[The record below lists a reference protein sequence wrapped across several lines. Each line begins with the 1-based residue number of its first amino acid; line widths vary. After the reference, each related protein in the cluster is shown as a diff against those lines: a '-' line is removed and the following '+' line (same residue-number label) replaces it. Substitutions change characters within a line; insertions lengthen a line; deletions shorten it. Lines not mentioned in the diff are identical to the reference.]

1 MVEDFTNANSGPA
14 SQNILPGASTTYNF
28 TLTPVGATTFLN
40 DVTVAIDGLPAGS
53 TYTFSP
59 ATIKAGSGATQV
71 TLTVQTSSSLNARNS
86 APQDRPSGH
95 NELPI
100 ALGMLG
106 LAGLGTVRKLRHRIP
121 RSLMILLLTLGSLL
135 PIAALSGCAG
145 GYFLPKPT
153 TFPLTV
159 TGTEGAIQ
167 HAATATL
174 IVEE

>member
-1 MVEDFTNANSGPA
+1 
-14 SQNILPGASTTYNF
+14 
-28 TLTPVGATTFLN
+28 
-40 DVTVAIDGLPAGS
+40 
-53 TYTFSP
+53 
-59 ATIKAGSGATQV
+59 
-71 TLTVQTSSSLNARNS
+71 
-86 APQDRPSGH
+86 
-95 NELPI
+95 
-100 ALGMLG
+100 MLG
-106 LAGLGTVRKLRHRIP
+106 LGGSWNRSEIEARIP
-121 RSLMILLLTLGSLL
+121 RSLMILLLMLGSLL

>member
-1 MVEDFTNANSGPA
+1 M
-14 SQNILPGASTTYNF
+14 
-28 TLTPVGATTFLN
+28 
-40 DVTVAIDGLPAGS
+40 
-53 TYTFSP
+53 
-59 ATIKAGSGATQV
+59 
-71 TLTVQTSSSLNARNS
+71 SSSLNARNN

-95 NELPI
+95 NEMPI

-106 LAGLGTVRKLRHRIP
+106 LAGLGTLRKLRHRIP